1 MNRILPIIITILVV
15 IVVGGGGFFALSA
28 LSPKPEQAEEPP
40 AGDSVFS
47 EQIVRDDLQFTVNVQ
62 GEVKPQRE
70 IIVAPQ
76 IAGRISYVSPDFI
89 DGGIIERGQVL
100 VRLEADDYELG
111 VVRARS
117 LVASAEQRLA
127 RERAEAEIAIQ
138 DLKDLGIDNSSPLAR
153 REPQLADAQA
163 ALESAKAQLQEAEL
177 ALRRTAVF
185 APFTGRVR
193 EGSVDI
199 GQFASPG
206 QSLGRIFATDVVEV
220 VLPLSDSEM
229 GRLGLPL
236 AFAATNEV
244 QGPEVIFSAQVGG
257 VQREWRGRVTRTAAA
272 INSRTRLINIIAE
285 LQDPFGEG
293 ADNGAPMAPGLF
305 VDASI
310 QGSTV
315 EDLLIAPRGA
325 LRGGNRIYVGD
336 PDAGELRIFEVE
348 PVYSTPEGAW
358 FRSDE
363 VKPGMLAITSP
374 IQAGF
379 DGMSIIVME
388 RMPDGTIKTYEPKR
402 SSDEETDVEDAS
414 NGALAEAGETEPA
427 SLVTSEGE

>member
-1 MNRILPIIITILVV
+1 MNRILPIIVTVLTIL
-15 IVVGGGGFFALSA
+15 IIGGGGFVILNA
-28 LSPKPEQAEEPP
+28 LSPKPEQVEEPP
-40 AGDSVFS
+40 AGLSVFA
-47 EQIVRDDLQFTVNVQ
+47 EPIVRDTLQFDVNVQ

-100 VRLEADDYELG
+100 IRLEADDYELG

-127 RERAEAEIAIQ
+127 REKAEAEIAVQ
-138 DLKDLGIDNSSPLAR
+138 DLIDLGIDNPSPLAR
-153 REPQLADAQA
+153 REPQMADAEA
-163 ALESAKAQLQEAEL
+163 ALESAKAQLAEAEL

-206 QSLGRIFATDVVEV
+206 QSLGRIFATDIVEV
-220 VLPLSDSEM
+220 VLPLNDDEM
-229 GRLGLPL
+229 GQLGLPL
-236 AFAATNEV
+236 AFAETRSLK
-244 QGPEVIFSAQVGG
+244 GPEVIFTAKVGG
-257 VQREWRGRVTRTAAA
+257 VDREWRGRVTRTAAA
-272 INSRTRLINIIAE
+272 INPRTRLINVIAE

-293 ADNGAPMAPGLF
+293 ADDGAPMAPGLF
-305 VDASI
+305 VEASI
-310 QGSTV
+310 QGRMIESV
-315 EDLLIAPRGA
+315 LVSPRGA
-325 LRGGNRIYVGD
+325 LRSGRRVYVGEPDEGMLRIY
-336 PDAGELRIFEVE
+336 EVE
-348 PVYSTPEGAW
+348 PIHSTPDGAW

-363 VKPGMLAITSP
+363 VEPGMLAITSP

-379 DGMSIIVME
+379 DGMSITVLE
-388 RMPDGTIKTYEPKR
+388 RMPDGTIKTHTPK
-402 SSDEETDVEDAS
+402 SKVED
-414 NGALAEAGETEPA
+414 GALADASETEPA
-427 SLVTSEGE
+427 SLATGEGE